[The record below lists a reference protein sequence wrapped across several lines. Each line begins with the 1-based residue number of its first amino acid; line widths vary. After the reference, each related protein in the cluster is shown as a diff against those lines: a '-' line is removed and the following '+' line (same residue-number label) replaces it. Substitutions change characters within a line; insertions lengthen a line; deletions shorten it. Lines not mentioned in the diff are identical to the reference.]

1 MPDIETLEKKRR
13 KALEEAYHL
22 QKQIDEKLD
31 GQKSV
36 LGSLLMAIAGHEPDR
51 IPQILVDIEN
61 YVTNESDIK
70 HIQEFKNSLE
80 SKVLKD
86 TVVTPDKH
94 MDNFKKLVA
103 STSRKAVFLDGSP
116 DDDIPF

>member
-1 MPDIETLEKKRR
+1 MPDIKILEQKRQRALKK
-13 KALEEAYHL
+13 AYHL
-22 QKQIDEKLD
+22 QKKIDGKLD

-36 LGSLLMAIAGHEPDR
+36 LGSLLIAIAEHEPDR
-51 IPQILVDIEN
+51 IPQVLADIEN
-61 YVTNESDIK
+61 YVTSESDIK
-70 HIQEFKNSLE
+70 RIKDFKNSLE

-86 TVVTPDKH
+86 TAVTPDKH

-103 STSRKAVFLDGSP
+103 STSKKVIFLDGSP